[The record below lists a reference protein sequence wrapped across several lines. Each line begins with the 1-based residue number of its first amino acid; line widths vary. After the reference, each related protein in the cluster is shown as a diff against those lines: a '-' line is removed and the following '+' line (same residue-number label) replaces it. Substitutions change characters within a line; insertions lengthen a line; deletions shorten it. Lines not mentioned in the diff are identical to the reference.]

1 MQKML
6 TKAIQGMCPGL
17 YETDGQGMGAT
28 AVAHYFSP
36 YSGWDWYMTECNP
49 ETGEAFGLV
58 KGHFPELG
66 YFSLREFEEINRR
79 HGFELVERDPH
90 FEPCKLSE
98 VA

>member
-36 YSGWDWYMTECNP
+36 YSGWD
-49 ETGEAFGLV
+49 
-58 KGHFPELG
+58 
-66 YFSLREFEEINRR
+66 
-79 HGFELVERDPH
+79 
-90 FEPCKLSE
+90 
-98 VA
+98 